1 MPIQNSP
8 QYEDL
13 TTSNEGRNVRVSLQM
28 TSHFFLEDN
37 SFSQIAAES
46 FGGISSIDF
55 TTTSKVTFSGI
66 KKVYAICQGQVF
78 VQPQIGSNDK
88 VNVILKPFKQPI
100 SGLGIKYF
108 VYRGLNKSDFFSDVV
123 VDGVNRLKITGSETS
138 GSDFV
143 KYIWKEFNKFYS
155 SNPSNQPV
163 FLEEFIGFP
172 NPNSNQQLSD
182 FIDEYFYKIVQY
194 DSNADEEMPQ
204 FAYEL
209 PLIPRGTQLGNATG
223 EVGIDVVLNNGDY
236 YIENDSNPFQFNLE
250 FARSPYHKLT
260 TQSAYSDFQNKLI
273 KEMCTQFID
282 IASFYGLHASG
293 NGKLYI
299 GSSTS
304 PVTSA
309 GDIYA
314 QIQNFYTKNTVYL
327 YIQSERLRSYN
338 FYGNYVLSDTNPNNI
353 KIGIDELNLTET
365 TFGTSGWPVHKI
377 NNITDKLS
385 FALLT
390 DGSETTSAYAE
401 NGFLISEHEDNF
413 IRNENI
419 LFPELPEEDQL
430 EEIIRFTK
438 PITLQFSVSGTNTI
452 SSIARIIYEGSEL
465 MIKENDSDSYHPMK
479 DIDDVFGLFKAKSFT
494 VSRSGLELPIVSENQ
509 NQIINFPNALK
520 TEDIGLV
527 KSRRIFDAIAV
538 DGQPYLERVTYETLL
553 NSIRQETGI
562 NLETT
567 SSVIDSTSTGTVNY
581 EPEINNNFYQPE
593 LPYYLQVEEFVYEDI
608 SIQGITLFTTD
619 LTKPSKK
626 ILGITKSEYQYLQ
639 DLIVQENLTN
649 SRIFF
654 KNTLPLE
661 DDAYLSNEN
670 VRFKSY
676 LLMISSENLD
686 GEPKIYS
693 PVQNVLV
700 YTIDGFVFFSQL
712 YSEAMTSL
720 EPIPSTNFE
729 MPDL

>member
-1 MPIQNSP
+1 MSIQNSP

-13 TTSNEGRNVRVSLQM
+13 TTSNEGRNVRASLQM
-28 TSHFFLEDN
+28 ISHFFLEDN
-37 SFSQIAAES
+37 SFSQIESDS
-46 FGGISSIDF
+46 FGALSASEF
-55 TTTSKVTFSGI
+55 STTAKVTFTGT

-78 VQPQIGSNDK
+78 VQPQEGSTDK

-100 SGLGIKYF
+100 SGLAIKYF
-108 VYRGLNKSDFFSDVV
+108 IYRGLNKSDFFSDVV
-123 VDGVNRLKITGSETS
+123 IDGTNRLKIAGSETS

-155 SNPSNQPV
+155 SNLSDQPV

-172 NPNSNQQLSD
+172 SPDNSQQLSD
-182 FIDEYFYKIVQY
+182 LIDKYFYKIVQY
-194 DSNADEEMPQ
+194 DDNTDEEMPQ

-236 YIENDSNPFQFNLE
+236 YIENDANPFQFNLE
-250 FARSPYHKLT
+250 FARSPYHRLT
-260 TQSAYSDFQNKLI
+260 TQSTYSDFQNKLI
-273 KEMCTQFID
+273 REMCSQFID

-304 PVTSA
+304 PITSA

-338 FYGNYVLSDTNPNNI
+338 FYGNYILSDTNPNNI
-353 KIGIDELNLTET
+353 KIGSDELNLTET
-365 TFGTSGWPVHKI
+365 TFGTNGWPVHKI
-377 NNITDKLS
+377 NNITDKL
-385 FALLT
+385 FFTLLT
-390 DGSETTSAYAE
+390 DGTEATSAYIE
-401 NGFLISEHEDNF
+401 TGFLISDHEDNF

-465 MIKENDSDSYHPMK
+465 IIKENDSDLYYPMK
-479 DIDDVFGLFKAKSFT
+479 DIDDVFGLFGARSFT
-494 VSRSGLELPIVSENQ
+494 VSRSGLELPIVNENK
-509 NQIINFPNALK
+509 NQIVNFPNALK

-538 DGQPYLERVTYETLL
+538 DGQSYLERVTYETLL
-553 NSIRQETGI
+553 DAIRQETGI

-567 SSVIDSTSTGTVNY
+567 SSNIDSASAGTVNY

-593 LPYYLQVEEFVYEDI
+593 LPYYIQVETFADDNNAIEGLK
-608 SIQGITLFTTD
+608 IQTTD

-626 ILGITKSEYQYLQ
+626 ILGITKSEYQYLE

-654 KNTLPLE
+654 KNLLPSEE
-661 DDAYLSNEN
+661 DSYLSPEN
-670 VRFKSY
+670 FSY
-676 LLMISSENLD
+676 KKYSLVVI
-686 GEPKIYS
+686 GEDIEGKPNIYN
-693 PVQNVLV
+693 PTQNILV
-700 YTIDGFVFFSQL
+700 YTIDGFIFFSQQ
-712 YSEAMTSL
+712 YSENMKSL
-720 EPIPSTNFE
+720 EPTLSINYQIPE
-729 MPDL
+729 I

>member
-13 TTSNEGRNVRVSLQM
+13 TTSNDGRNVRASLQM
-28 TSHFFLEDN
+28 ISHFFLEDN
-37 SFSQIAAES
+37 SFSQIEADS
-46 FGGISSIDF
+46 FGKMSSIDF
-55 TTTSKVTFSGI
+55 TTTSKVNFSGT

-100 SGLGIKYF
+100 SGLAIKYF

-123 VDGVNRLKITGSETS
+123 VDGANRLKISGSETS

-172 NPNSNQQLSD
+172 SPNNNQQLSD
-182 FIDEYFYKIVQY
+182 YIDEYFYKIVQY

-236 YIENDSNPFQFNLE
+236 YIENGANPFQFNLE
-250 FARSPYHKLT
+250 FARSAFHKLT
-260 TQSAYSDFQNKLI
+260 TQSTYSDFQNKLI

-299 GSSTS
+299 ENSTS
-304 PVTSA
+304 PVSSA
-309 GDIYA
+309 GDIYT

-353 KIGIDELNLTET
+353 KIGSDELNLTET
-365 TFGTSGWPVHKI
+365 VFETSGWSVCKI
-377 NNITDKLS
+377 SNITDKLS

-390 DGSETTSAYAE
+390 DGSETTSAYVE

-413 IRNENI
+413 LRNENI

-452 SSIARIIYEGSEL
+452 SSIARIIYEGNEL
-465 MIKENDSDSYHPMK
+465 IIKENDSDLYHPMK
-479 DIDDVFGLFKAKSFT
+479 DIDDVFGLFGARSFT
-494 VSRSGLELPIVSENQ
+494 VSRSGLELPIVNENK
-509 NQIINFPNALK
+509 NQIVNFPNALK

-538 DGQPYLERVTYETLL
+538 DSQSYLERVTYETILD
-553 NSIRQETGI
+553 SIRQETGI

-567 SSVIDSTSTGTVNY
+567 SSNIDSTSAGTVNY

-593 LPYYLQVEEFVYEDI
+593 LPYYIQVETFTDDNNAIEGLKI
-608 SIQGITLFTTD
+608 HTTD

-626 ILGITKSEYQYLQ
+626 ILGITKSEYENLL
-639 DLIVQENLTN
+639 DLILQENLTN
-649 SRIFF
+649 SRIYF
-654 KNTLPLE
+654 KNLLPSEE
-661 DDAYLSNEN
+661 DSYLSPEN
-670 VRFKSY
+670 FSY
-676 LLMISSENLD
+676 KKYSLVVT
-686 GEPKIYS
+686 GEDIEGKLNIYN
-693 PVQNVLV
+693 PTQNIFV
-700 YTIDGFVFFSQL
+700 YTIDGFILFSQQ
-712 YSEAMTSL
+712 YSENMKSL
-720 EPIPSTNFE
+720 EPTLSINYQIPE
-729 MPDL
+729 I

>member
-13 TTSNEGRNVRVSLQM
+13 TTSNEGRNVRASLQM

-46 FGGISSIDF
+46 FGVISSIDF

-155 SNPSNQPV
+155 SNPSNQPP

-172 NPNSNQQLSD
+172 GPGSSQQLSD
-182 FIDEYFYKIVQY
+182 FIDKYFYKIVQY

-250 FARSPYHKLT
+250 FARSPYHRLT

-273 KEMCTQFID
+273 REMCTQFID

-293 NGKLYI
+293 NNKLYI

-338 FYGNYVLSDTNPNNI
+338 FYGNYVLSDTNSNNI
-353 KIGIDELNLTET
+353 KIGSDELNLTKT

-377 NNITDKLS
+377 SDITDKLS

-438 PITLQFSVSGTNTI
+438 PITLQFSVSGTNII

-465 MIKENDSDSYHPMK
+465 MIKENESDSYHPMK
-479 DIDDVFGLFKAKSFT
+479 DIDDVFGLFGARSFT
-494 VSRSGLELPIVSENQ
+494 VSRSGLELPIVNENK
-509 NQIINFPNALK
+509 NQIINFPNVLK

-538 DGQPYLERVTYETLL
+538 DGQSYLERVTYETLL
-553 NSIRQETGI
+553 DSIRQETGI

-567 SSVIDSTSTGTVNY
+567 SSNIDSVSAGTVNY

-593 LPYYLQVEEFVYEDI
+593 LPYY
-608 SIQGITLFTTD
+608 IQSETFTDDNTSVNGLKIYTTD

-626 ILGITKSEYQYLQ
+626 ILGITKSEYQHLQ

-654 KNTLPLE
+654 NNILPSEE
-661 DDAYLSNEN
+661 DSYLSPEN
-670 VRFKSY
+670 FSY
-676 LLMISSENLD
+676 KKYSLIVS
-686 GEPKIYS
+686 GEDFEGKLNIYNS
-693 PVQNVLV
+693 TQSILV
-700 YTIDGFVFFSQL
+700 YTIDGFIFFSQQ
-712 YSEAMTSL
+712 YSENMKSL
-720 EPIPSTNFE
+720 EPTLSINYQIPE
-729 MPDL
+729 I

>member
-13 TTSNEGRNVRVSLQM
+13 TTSNDGRNVRASLQM
-28 TSHFFLEDN
+28 ISHFFLEN
-37 SFSQIAAES
+37 SSFSQVEANS
-46 FGGISSIDF
+46 FGAISTVEFS
-55 TTTSKVTFSGI
+55 TTAKVSFSGS
-66 KKVYAICQGQVF
+66 KKVYAICQGQIF
-78 VQPQIGSNDK
+78 VQPQVGNNDK

-100 SGLGIKYF
+100 SGLSIKYF

-123 VDGVNRLKITGSETS
+123 VEGVNRLKIAGSETS
-138 GSDFV
+138 GSDFA

-155 SNPSNQPV
+155 SNPSNQPP

-172 NPNSNQQLSD
+172 GPGSSQQLSD

-194 DSNADEEMPQ
+194 DSNAEEEIPQ

-223 EVGIDVVLNNGDY
+223 EIGIDVVLNNGDY
-236 YIENDSNPFQFNLE
+236 FIEDDTNPFQFNLA
-250 FARSPYHKLT
+250 FARSPLHKLE
-260 TQSAYSDFQNKLI
+260 TQTSNSDFQNRQI
-273 KEMCTQFID
+273 REMSTQFID

-309 GDIYA
+309 GDIYSA
-314 QIQNFYTKNTVYL
+314 IQNFHTKNTVFL

-338 FYGNYVLSDTNPNNI
+338 FYGNYVISDTNPNNI
-353 KIGIDELNLTET
+353 KIGSDELNLTET
-365 TFGTSGWPVHKI
+365 TFGTSGWPVHKV
-377 NNITDKLS
+377 NNITDKLF

-390 DGSETTSAYAE
+390 DGSENTSAYIE
-401 NGFLISEHEDNF
+401 NGFLISDHEDNF
-413 IRNENI
+413 IRNQNI
-419 LFPELPEEDQL
+419 LFPQIPEEDQIQ
-430 EEIIRFTK
+430 EIISYTK
-438 PITLQFSVSGTNTI
+438 PLALQFPIASGNTI
-452 SSIARIIYEGSEL
+452 SSIVRIIYEGNQL
-465 MIKENDSDSYHPMK
+465 FIKENTDDLFHQIK
-479 DIDDVFGLFKAKSFT
+479 DVDDIFGLFKVKSFT

-538 DGQPYLERVTYETLL
+538 DGQSYLQRVTYETLL
-553 NSIRQETGI
+553 DTIRQETGI

-567 SSVIDSTSTGTVNY
+567 STNIDSSTTGTVNY
-581 EPEINNNFYQPE
+581 EPEVNNNFYQPE
-593 LPYYLQVEEFVYEDI
+593 LPYYFQVEEFVYEGT
-608 SIQGITLFTTD
+608 SIQGVTLFTAD

-626 ILGITKSEYQYLQ
+626 ILGITNSEYQYLQ

-661 DDAYLSNEN
+661 DDTYLSTEN
-670 VRFKSY
+670 IRFKSY
-676 LLMISSENLD
+676 LLLISAENPA

-712 YSEAMTSL
+712 YSENMTSL